1 MNNKGFLRI
10 CAMASICALLGGVCA
25 GAWAQGGEASPGASS
40 PGVASPG
47 EASPGEAS
55 GAMALPAASTPK
67 EVRKANRAL
76 SRKVYAALAKHKE
89 IDAGSISI
97 VARNG
102 AVTLN
107 GTVTEASQIDT
118 VAEVA
123 KAVPGVKSV
132 TNRLSVQR
140 PIGE

>member
-1 MNNKGFLRI
+1 MKRRGIARTSV
-10 CAMASICALLGGVCA
+10 CVSIFALLA
-25 GAWAQGGEASPGASS
+25 ALSTHASAQGSGA
-40 PGVASPG
+40 PVASAP
-47 EASPGEAS
+47 APVSPTAR
-55 GAMALPAASTPK
+55 

-89 IDAGSISI
+89 IDAGNISV

-107 GTVTEASQIDT
+107 GTVTESTQLGM
-118 VAEVA
+118 VADIA
-123 KAVPGVKSV
+123 KGVPGVTSV

-140 PIGE
+140 PFGE

>member
-10 CAMASICALLGGVCA
+10 CALMSISALLGGVCP
-25 GAWAQGGEASPGASS
+25 GAWAQGGASS
-40 PGVASPG
+40 G
-47 EASPGEAS
+47 ESS
-55 GAMALPAASTPK
+55 GAAAAPASTPK
-67 EVRKANRAL
+67 EIRKANRAL

-97 VARNG
+97 VARGG
-102 AVTLN
+102 AVTIN
-107 GTVTEASQIDT
+107 GTVSEASQIDT
-118 VAEVA
+118 VVETA

>member
-1 MNNKGFLRI
+1 MRTSA
-10 CAMASICALLGGVCA
+10 CVSIFALLA
-25 GAWAQGGEASPGASS
+25 ALSTHTSAQ
-40 PGVASPG
+40 
-47 EASPGEAS
+47 AS
-55 GAMALPAASTPK
+55 GALAASAAAPAAPTAR

-76 SRKVYAALAKHKE
+76 SRKVYAALATHKD
-89 IDAGSISI
+89 IDAGNISI

-107 GTVTEASQIDT
+107 GTVTEASQLGL
-118 VAEVA
+118 VAEIA
-123 KAVPGVKSV
+123 KGVPGVTSV

>member
-25 GAWAQGGEASPGASS
+25 GAWAQGASS
-40 PGVASPG
+40 PGES
-47 EASPGEAS
+47 S
-55 GAMALPAASTPK
+55 GAMAAPAASTPK

-123 KAVPGVKSV
+123 KTVPGVKSV

>member
-1 MNNKGFLRI
+1 MERRGIVRTSA
-10 CAMASICALLGGVCA
+10 CMSIFALLA
-25 GAWAQGGEASPGASS
+25 ALSTHTSAQ
-40 PGVASPG
+40 
-47 EASPGEAS
+47 AS
-55 GAMALPAASTPK
+55 GAPAASEAALAAPTAR

-76 SRKVYAALAKHKE
+76 SRKVYAALATHKD
-89 IDAGSISI
+89 IDAGNISI

-107 GTVTEASQIDT
+107 GTVTESSQLGV
-118 VAEVA
+118 VAEIA
-123 KAVPGVKSV
+123 KGVPGVTSV

>member
-1 MNNKGFLRI
+1 MGVAASVA
-10 CAMASICALLGGVCA
+10 AMLARAPVGV
-25 GAWAQGGEASPGASS
+25 WAQGSETAGASAA
-40 PGVASPG
+40 PAAP
-47 EASPGEAS
+47 AA
-55 GAMALPAASTPK
+55 PAASTAK

-89 IDAGSISI
+89 IEAGSISI
-97 VARNG
+97 VARDG

-107 GTVTEASQIDT
+107 GTVTDASQIDT
-118 VAEVA
+118 VAAIA
-123 KAVPGVKSV
+123 KTVPGVKSV